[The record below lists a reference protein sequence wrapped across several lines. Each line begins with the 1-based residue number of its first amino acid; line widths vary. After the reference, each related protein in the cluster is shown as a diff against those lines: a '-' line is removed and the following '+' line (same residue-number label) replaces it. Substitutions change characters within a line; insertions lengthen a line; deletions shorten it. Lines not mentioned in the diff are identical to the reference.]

1 MSLFGKSMKKWTK
14 ISAVLSGLVLILSVN
29 LSASGETKNYDEV
42 KAKLQ
47 AGLGMYISAIG
58 DAPVPGLL
66 QVITEKGL
74 FYASQDGKYL
84 FRASIYNIEEG
95 MRNVTEDTL
104 GSMRLDG
111 LAKFKDSVIEYKADN
126 EKYVVNVFTD
136 ITCGYCRK
144 LHNEMDQLNDLG
156 ITVRYLAF
164 PRGGLK
170 SQTYTDMVSV
180 WCADNKQEAMN
191 NAKAGGTVASENCQ
205 TQVAEQYAFGKKIGV
220 NGTPNIIMPNGS
232 VIPGYQPAKQLEAAL
247 KALL

>member
-1 MSLFGKSMKKWTK
+1 MFRW
-14 ISAVLSGLVLILSVN
+14 LSVLIILAVISF
-29 LSASGETKNYDEV
+29 SSQADTAKQAEAI
-42 KAKLQ
+42 KAKL
-47 AGLGMYISAIG
+47 AESFPTHIPDSVSKSPVEGLYEAVYGT
-58 DAPVPGLL
+58 
-66 QVITEKGL
+66 QVI
-74 FYASQDGKYL
+74 Y
-84 FRASIYNIEEG
+84 
-95 MRNVTEDTL
+95 VTEDARYIIQGVIMDL
-104 GSMRLDG
+104 EDG
-111 LAKFKDSVIEYKADN
+111 KRDITEVATSRARQKYMTQVN
-126 EKYVVNVFTD
+126 EQESISFGAEKPKHTITVFTD
-136 ITCGYCRK
+136 IDCGYCRK

-191 NAKAGGTVASENCQ
+191 NAKAGGTVASENCK

-220 NGTPNIIMPNGS
+220 NGTPNIIMPDGS